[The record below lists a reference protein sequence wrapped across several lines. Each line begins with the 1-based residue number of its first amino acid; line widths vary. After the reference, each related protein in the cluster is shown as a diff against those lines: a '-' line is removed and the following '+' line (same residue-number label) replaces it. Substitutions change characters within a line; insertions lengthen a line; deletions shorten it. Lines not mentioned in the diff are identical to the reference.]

1 MTEVFAPLLLECV
14 LCSCNDF
21 QQLVKKYDF
30 MGNEKIDIIQSFTYL
45 GTQITSTENLTLALE
60 QRRFTLWL
68 AWALSR
74 VVLFYLLL
82 WISSLVQFLPW
93 QL

>member
-1 MTEVFAPLLLECV
+1 
-14 LCSCNDF
+14 
-21 QQLVKKYDF
+21 

-68 AWALSR
+68 AWALSW